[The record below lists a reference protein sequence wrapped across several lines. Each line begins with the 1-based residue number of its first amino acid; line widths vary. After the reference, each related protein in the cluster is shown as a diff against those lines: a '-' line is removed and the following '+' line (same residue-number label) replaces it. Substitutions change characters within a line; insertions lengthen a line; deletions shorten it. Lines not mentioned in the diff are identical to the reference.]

1 MAWPARHECTRTVD
15 DVVALL
21 HSDHEDDRAE
31 GILDPAA
38 PAVEVLALATS
49 LTNGYRVRAALVLSG
64 VVPAERRRLLLQQE
78 IRNVTRTDHGVFFP
92 TVAANID
99 ELTSRG
105 ELDEDTRA
113 AIAAARTMLSR
124 WEAITGERVV
134 FATVRRVRGMVLLAV
149 AVVMLLL
156 TLRTIAQGPFG
167 PTGLWLLLV
176 VFVEAMTVTLL
187 ASLAWDD
194 LRGRGRRR
202 RGRNR

>member
-1 MAWPARHECTRTVD
+1 MGKTTQRNARSVD

-21 HSDHEDDRAE
+21 RSDQEDDRVT
-31 GILDPAA
+31 GILNPAA

-64 VVPAERRRLLLQQE
+64 VVPAERRRQLLQQE

-105 ELDEDTRA
+105 DLDEDTRA

-124 WEAITGERVV
+124 WESRTGERIV
-134 FATVRRVRGMVLLAV
+134 FVKSRRVRGLVFLA
-149 AVVMLLL
+149 AAIAMLLL
-156 TLRTIAQGPFG
+156 TLRTIAQGLFG
-167 PTGLWLLLV
+167 PLASWLLFV
-176 VFVEAMTVTLL
+176 VGVQSLIVLFLGA
-187 ASLAWDD
+187 LAWRD
-194 LRGRGRRR
+194 LRVRRR
-202 RGRNR
+202 RGRSQ